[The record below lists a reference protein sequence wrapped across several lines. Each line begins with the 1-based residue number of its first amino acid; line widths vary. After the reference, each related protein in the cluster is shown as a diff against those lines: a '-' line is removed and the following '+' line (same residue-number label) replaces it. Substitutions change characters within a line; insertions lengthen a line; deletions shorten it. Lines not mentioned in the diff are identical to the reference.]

1 MRNLTWRPFKPWC
14 DASASSAATL
24 LIPYVD
30 PDSGGINSRVL
41 FLLEA
46 PASAAAHG
54 STMLSPDNDDGT
66 AANIFRLYQE
76 SGLRRDHAIHWNAV
90 PWYIGDGTKIRAAKR
105 ADIVEGNRWLTELID
120 LMLLHGQDW
129 REHQSREVREALAS
143 ASTQVWVAEADAT
156 LVGFAGARVVDLER
170 LIGEVYIVGVDP
182 GAQHPGVGT
191 TLTEHAGQWLRE
203 QGMRVAFI
211 STGGDSGHLP
221 ARRLYERLGYRLFPS
236 AQYFKVL

>member
-1 MRNLTWRPFKPWC
+1 VTPSIRPAVADDH
-14 DASASSAATL
+14 DAVVELALRAWAPVFPS
-24 LIPYVD
+24 VND
-30 PDSGGINSRVL
+30 VL
-41 FLLEA
+41 G
-46 PASAAAHG
+46 P
-54 STMLSPDNDDGT
+54 
-66 AANIFRLYQE
+66 
-76 SGLRRDHAIHWNAV
+76 
-90 PWYIGDGTKIRAAKR
+90 
-105 ADIVEGNRWLTELID
+105 ELA
-120 LMLLHGQDW
+120 MLLHGQDW

-182 GAQHPGVGT
+182 GAQHQGVGT
-191 TLTEHAGQWLRE
+191 TLTEHHAGQWLRE
-203 QGMRVAFI
+203 QGMRVALI